1 MKKKLLV
8 GICLIALNSTAQ
20 TIVKDTLFYTGSLQT
35 WTVPCGASN
44 VFIDAFG
51 AKGSAGSTINPDI
64 NSGGS
69 AGLGSK
75 VSGALGFLETGD
87 VLYVFVGG
95 KAVGVQGGYNGGAS
109 GLPGNLSGINGGN
122 PSGGGGGAT
131 DIRFPTD
138 ILQDRVIVAGGGG
151 GGGSAGFQAYGFA
164 FTGGFGGNGG
174 GQQGS
179 LNGSNGSSTQ
189 ETGTSIVSPGAM
201 GGTETQAGA
210 AGDGC
215 PSFLG
220 QNGQQGSFAQG
231 GSGGFGNA
239 GFGQAQS
246 TMAPNG
252 GGGGGGY
259 MGGNGGG
266 GGSAGDANCSGD
278 VFGAGGG
285 GSAGTNYFDG
295 PVVGQIGVNDGDGY
309 VVITYTLMIDSIEID
324 ESFTVPCV
332 GESTFIFANN
342 GGGGQ
347 FNVIS
352 GPSATFNDGEF
363 TPSAEGTYVI
373 TCTDTDACGYAT
385 TDTVTVVIECTL
397 GISEEINLS
406 FSIYPNPA
414 TDILSIQN
422 AENSYLEIID
432 LTGKTVLNITN
443 YNGSDISIN
452 QLMNGTYLVKH
463 TKNGVIGTKLFLKN

>member
-20 TIVKDTLFYTGSLQT
+20 TIVKDTLFYTGSEQT
-35 WTVPCGASN
+35 WTVPCGVSN
-44 VFIDAFG
+44 VVIETYG
-51 AKGSAGSTINPDI
+51 AKGAAGSTINPDI

-69 AGLGSK
+69 AGLGNY
-75 VSGALGFLETGD
+75 VSGGWSFLEPSD
-87 VLYVFVGG
+87 VIYVYVGG
-95 KAVGVQGGYNGGAS
+95 SANGAVGGFNGGGN
-109 GLPGNLSGINGGN
+109 GLSGNLSGGN

-131 DIRFPTD
+131 DVRFPTNT
-138 ILQDRVIVAGGGG
+138 LNDRVQVAGGGG
-151 GGGSAGFQAYGFA
+151 GGGNAGLHGNGTD

-179 LNGSNGSSTQ
+179 LNGSSGSSTQ
-189 ETGTSIVSPGAM
+189 EALTLNVSPGAI
-201 GGTETQAGA
+201 GGTEAQAGA

-215 PSFLG
+215 PAFLG
-220 QNGQQGSFAQG
+220 QSGQQGSFAQG
-231 GSGGFGNA
+231 GNGGFGNA
-239 GFGQAQS
+239 GFGLAQS

-266 GGSAGDANCSGD
+266 GGSAGDFNCNGSNL
-278 VFGAGGG
+278 GAGGG

-397 GISEEINLS
+397 GLSEEINLS

-452 QLMNGTYLVKH
+452 QLMNGTYLVKA
-463 TKNGVIGTKLFLKN
+463 TKNGTTGTKLFLKN

>member
-20 TIVKDTLFYTGSLQT
+20 TIVKDTLFYTGNEQT

-44 VFIDAFG
+44 VVIETFG
-51 AKGSAGSTINPDI
+51 AKGAAGSTINSDI

-69 AGLGSK
+69 GGLGNY
-75 VSGALGFLETGD
+75 VSGGWSFLEPSD
-87 VLYVFVGG
+87 VIYVYVGG
-95 KAVGVQGGYNGGAS
+95 SANGATGGFNGGGN
-109 GLPGNLSGINGGN
+109 GLSGNLSGGN

-131 DIRFPTD
+131 DIRFPSNSLNAR
-138 ILQDRVIVAGGGG
+138 IQVAGGGG
-151 GGGSAGFQAYGFA
+151 GGGNAGLNGNGLA
-164 FTGGFGGNGG
+164 FTGGFGGSGG

-179 LNGSNGSSTQ
+179 LNGSNGSSSQ
-189 ETGTSIVSPGAM
+189 ETGTLIVSPGAM

-215 PSFLG
+215 LSFLG
-220 QNGQQGSFAQG
+220 QSGQQGSFAQG

-239 GFGQAQS
+239 GFGFAQS

-266 GGSAGDANCSGD
+266 GGSAGDANCYGD

-295 PVVGQIGVNDGDGY
+295 PVVGQIGVNDGNGY
-309 VVITYTLMIDSIEID
+309 VIITYTLTIDSIEID

-352 GPSATFNDGEF
+352 GPAATFNDGEF

-397 GISEEINLS
+397 GLSEEINLS

-422 AENSYLEIID
+422 AENSNLEIID

-452 QLMNGTYLVKH
+452 QLMNGIYLVKL
-463 TKNGVIGTKLFLKN
+463 TKNGVTGTNLFLKN